1 MTWLGKSTVAVLLIS
16 MALIITD
23 ICFPPPLDQALL
35 GRQSQVVL
43 AADGVPLRA
52 FADKNGVWRYPI
64 ALADVSPVYLQAL
77 LNYEDRW
84 FYRHPGVN
92 PAAMVRAVT
101 QGLIHRRLVS
111 GGSTLTMQVARLI
124 EPIPHTVMGKIK
136 QMLRALQIERRLSK
150 QQILELYLQYA
161 PFGGPLEGVEAA
173 SFGYLGK
180 SARNLS
186 DAEAAL
192 LAVLPQRP
200 SALRPDRAPD
210 RAQLAR
216 NKVLNRL
223 VELNVFDAKRADS
236 AKLESV
242 IARRLRTPLLAPLL
256 AQHLRQ
262 QYPNQRLIQT
272 TISTEWQ
279 RIVEARVANYM
290 KKFGDS
296 TSAAV
301 LIVDNQSMQARA
313 YLGSANFAD
322 AKSYGHIDMVRAE
335 RSPGS
340 TLKPTLYG
348 MALDAG
354 LIHSESLMVDAPQEF
369 DGYRPANF
377 SETFNGPISAAAA
390 LRLSLNVPAVD
401 LLQRVGPGVFFAQ
414 LANAGVELK
423 LPEGAKPN
431 LSLILGGG
439 ATRLMDLVAMHA
451 AIARQGLASRVR
463 LTDQDQLQER
473 KLLSPGGA
481 WMVFQMLADAD
492 RPDGVASEI
501 FATPARKRMAFK
513 TGTSYGFRDAWA
525 LGSTAKIT
533 IGVWIGRPDGTPVP
547 GSYGAVS
554 ALPLL
559 FAVADALP
567 ANQLSGDLAKPAN
580 IEKTEICWPLGI
592 KQIDTKAE
600 LCHRRKTAWVM
611 DAVVPPSFPEPQAR
625 VWQSGVVEYFAD
637 PKTNRRLNLSCMR
650 TDAIT
655 RQVARW
661 PAMAY
666 PWLSADTKAKAN
678 LPALASGCAPDSLR
692 IDPLIIDGVL
702 PDSVLMAPANRS
714 IVPVGVRAIGTI
726 QRVQWLLDDQLIG
739 SSAANMQ
746 LQFDLPKVGRHRL
759 VAMDIDGRFAAVDF
773 WVR

>member
-1 MTWLGKSTVAVLLIS
+1 MNWLGKTLTATLLVSVAVLVL
-16 MALIITD
+16 D
-23 ICFPPPLDQALL
+23 YCFPPPLDQALL

-43 AADGVPLRA
+43 AADGTPLRA
-52 FADKNGVWRYPI
+52 FADANGVWRYPI
-64 ALADVSPVYLQAL
+64 ALEDVSPVYLQAL

-101 QGLIHRRLVS
+101 QGLLHQRLVS

-124 EPIPHTVMGKIK
+124 EPIPHSAIGKIK
-136 QMLRALQIERRLSK
+136 QMLRALQIESRLNK
-150 QQILELYLQYA
+150 KQILELYLQYA

-223 VELNVFDAKRADS
+223 VELEVFDVKRAES

-242 IARRLRTPLLAPLL
+242 IARRLRAPVLAPLL
-256 AQHLRQ
+256 AQQLRR
-262 QYPNQRLIQT
+262 QYPDQRLIQT

-290 KKFGDS
+290 KKYADS

-301 LIVDNQSMQARA
+301 LIVDNQTMQARA

-354 LIHSESLMVDAPQEF
+354 LIHSESLMIDAPQEF

-377 SETFNGPISAAAA
+377 SESFNGPISAAAA

-401 LLQRVGPGVFFAQ
+401 LLRRIGPGAFFSQ

-423 LPEGAKPN
+423 LPDGAKPN

-439 ATRLMDLVAMHA
+439 ATRLIDLVAMHA
-451 AIARQGLASRVR
+451 AMTRNGLASRVR
-463 LTDQDQLQER
+463 LTALDQLQER
-473 KLLSPGGA
+473 KLLSPAAA
-481 WMVFQMLADAD
+481 WMVFQMLSEAN
-492 RPDGVASEI
+492 RPDGVGSEL
-501 FATPARKRMAFK
+501 FATPTRRRMAFK

-567 ANQLSGDLAKPAN
+567 ANQLSGDLPKPVN
-580 IEKTEICWPLGI
+580 VEKIDICWPLGI
-592 KQIDTKAE
+592 KLADTRPE
-600 LCHRRKTAWVM
+600 LCHRQKTAWVM

-625 VWQSGVVEYFAD
+625 VWQSGVVDYFAD
-637 PKTNRRLNLSCMR
+637 PKTNRRLNLSCMQA
-650 TDAIT
+650 DAIS

-678 LPALASGCAPDSLR
+678 LPALAPGCAPDTTR
-692 IDPLIIDGVL
+692 VDPLIIEGVL
-702 PDSVLMAPANRS
+702 PDSVLKAPANRT
-714 IVPVGVRAIGTI
+714 IVPVGVRVIGTI
-726 QRVQWLLDDQLIG
+726 HRVQWLLDDQLIG
-739 SSAANMQ
+739 TSAANMQ
-746 LQFDLPKVGRHRL
+746 LQFDLPEVGRHRL
-759 VAMDIDGRFAAVDF
+759 VAMDVDGRFAAVDF
-773 WVR
+773 FVR